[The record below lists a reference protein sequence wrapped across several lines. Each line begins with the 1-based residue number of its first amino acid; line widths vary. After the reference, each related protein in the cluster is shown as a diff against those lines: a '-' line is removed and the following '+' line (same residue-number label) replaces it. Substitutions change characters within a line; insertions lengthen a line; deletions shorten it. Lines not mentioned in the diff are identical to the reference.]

1 KPIKYLI
8 NTHHH
13 FDHLGGIRTYVDEG
27 ATIVTHQS
35 NKAFYERIFA
45 MPHTLVPDKLWRSK
59 KKASF
64 ETAADKKVLTDGRR
78 TAELYLQK
86 GNSHDD
92 GLIFI
97 YLPKEKILIEADAY
111 SAQPDP
117 PLAVNLIENIERLN
131 LDI

>member
-1 KPIKYLI
+1 
-8 NTHHH
+8 
-13 FDHLGGIRTYVDEG
+13 
-27 ATIVTHQS
+27 
-35 NKAFYERIFA
+35 
-45 MPHTLVPDKLWRSK
+45 LVPDKLWRSK

-131 LDI
+131 LDIDWILPIHSPGPISRADLYKAVGRTETAI